1 MVPDDWQRERTDF
14 RSAFEPGARLGY
26 GRSVVT
32 MAVRPIAEVEL
43 PTGELLIGD
52 AGRRTAHRLA
62 RRAPPGRYRVEI
74 AFARFEDGS
83 TLDAAVR
90 VVFAAAAPDRWAP
103 GWQSGSGDGDPP
115 TLAAAVARSGVAFF
129 VDASHEAELRELLA
143 QPGDL
148 TPVLGPGV
156 FFHVPVD
163 EGDRGL
169 PCWWAL
175 DKGEEPL
182 ELAVDFRLLLG
193 RHFEHTSCPLPAE
206 GAPLRH
212 PLLESHGPSRMLAA
226 RKPRSSA
233 VALPSTSPRR
243 LARTS
248 CRRTPWLPFALA
260 SPIPS
265 QARR

>member
-1 MVPDDWQRERTDF
+1 MVPDDWQRERSDF

-148 TPVLGPGV
+148 TPVLGPGQQCCGITGQCYDPAQ
-156 FFHVPVD
+156 PVLCSFPPPGTKFPCID
-163 EGDRGL
+163 DTQCFQGVEYCYGDTCDAPGGCVNI
-169 PCWWAL
+169 PGSGSCTGEL
-175 DKGEEPL
+175 DPVCGCNGKSYVNAKCAAADG
-182 ELAVDFRLLLG
+182 ARVAHAG
-193 RHFEHTSCPLPAE
+193 QCP
-206 GAPLRH
+206 
-212 PLLESHGPSRMLAA
+212 
-226 RKPRSSA
+226 
-233 VALPSTSPRR
+233 
-243 LARTS
+243 
-248 CRRTPWLPFALA
+248 
-260 SPIPS
+260 
-265 QARR
+265 